1 MISGAVAGYTVTAR
15 STDVVIIEA
24 RMQHPA
30 ANFLLTPCSILRGNA
45 ERVFGLPALPLGG

>member
-24 RMQHPA
+24 RRQHPSVDL
-30 ANFLLTPCSILRGNA
+30 LLTQCSIR
-45 ERVFGLPALPLGG
+45 

>member
-30 ANFLLTPCSILRGNA
+30 ANFLLTPCSILRGKA